1 MEHRCRRRSH
11 TCSRVLHRMGDKT
24 QAGSFGFPQPE
35 AAPDDGTHKAEPPA
49 EKAETENGRTREEQP
64 PVELPAI
71 SEVIGAAQIPS
82 IRQTLCETDKQ
93 ENPQSDADDRES

>member
-1 MEHRCRRRSH
+1 MSIRIIEISREIPPEGKKSAMPAEH
-11 TCSRVLHRMGDKT
+11 
-24 QAGSFGFPQPE
+24 GSGIWR
-35 AAPDDGTHKAEPPA
+35 AARENVAEPPA
-49 EKAETENGRTREEQP
+49 EKAEAENGRTREEQP

-93 ENPQSDADDRES
+93 ENLQSDADDRES